1 VDSTCKV
8 AAEKLFGSMMLPHSA
23 MVMLKVMESAILKYG
38 GIDVAPD
45 KERDSDWEGAEEGSS
60 R

>member
-1 VDSTCKV
+1 MDLTWKV
-8 AAEKLFGSMMLPHSA
+8 AAEKLFRSMMHPYSA

-45 KERDSDWEGAEEGSS
+45 KKGILIG
-60 R
+60 